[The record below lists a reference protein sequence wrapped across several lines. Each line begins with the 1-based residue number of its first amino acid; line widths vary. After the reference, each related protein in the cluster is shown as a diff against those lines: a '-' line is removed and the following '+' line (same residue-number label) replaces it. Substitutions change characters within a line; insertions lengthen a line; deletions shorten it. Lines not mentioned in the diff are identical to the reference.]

1 MRHKKKKIKKENGVT
16 LIELLTSI
24 AIIIILSSIT
34 FIDYRGEEKK
44 LNLEKSAFKLVQD
57 LRGIEAKTG
66 IEFEECK
73 EENGNYNEYY
83 KYQYGAYFNINNKN
97 KYILF
102 ADCNGNYQ
110 YNENTDKIIDG
121 GEIELERGI
130 EMKSIS
136 SIIENTSSITDESL
150 YIIFTLPDPVVTI
163 NSNES
168 VNSKEII
175 LAGEIELKIKD
186 SNEIKTI
193 TIYKTGLIEID

>member
-1 MRHKKKKIKKENGVT
+1 MRYKKKKIKKENGVT
-16 LIELLTSI
+16 LIELLISI

-66 IEFEECK
+66 TEFEGCK
-73 EENGNYNEYY
+73 ENGNYDKDY
-83 KYQYGAYFNINNKN
+83 KYQYGACFNINNKN

-102 ADCNGNYQ
+102 ADCNGDYQ
-110 YNENTDKIIDG
+110 YDENTDKIIDG
-121 GEIELERGI
+121 GEIELEKGI

-136 SIIENTSSITDESL
+136 SIIENTSSITDSL
-150 YIIFTLPDPVVTI
+150 CVVFTLPDPVVTI
-163 NSNES
+163 NNNKN
-168 VNSKEII
+168 VNS
-175 LAGEIELKIKD
+175 GEIELKIKD

-193 TIYKTGLIEID
+193 TIYKTGLIEIN

>member
-16 LIELLTSI
+16 LIELLISI

-44 LNLEKSAFKLVQD
+44 LNLERSAFKLVQD

-66 IEFEECK
+66 AEFEGCK
-73 EENGNYNEYY
+73 DKNGNYDKDY

-102 ADCNGNYQ
+102 ADCNGDYQ
-110 YNENTDKIIDG
+110 YDENTDKIIDG
-121 GEIELERGI
+121 GEIELEKGI
-130 EMKSIS
+130 EMEGIFP
-136 SIIENTSSITDESL
+136 ETDESL
-150 YIIFTLPDPVVTI
+150 CIVFTLPDPVVTI
-163 NSNES
+163 NNNKNVDS
-168 VNSKEII
+168 
-175 LAGEIELKIKD
+175 GEIELKIKD

-193 TIYKTGLIEID
+193 TIYKTGLIEIN